1 MPLNRITGNNFGGSP
16 VGISP
21 QGRPYRTPQQALDR
35 IQGISRR
42 LQEVLANPQPSP
54 TFSGGLQEFGS
65 TGSRGWGE
73 YPEFAQAANTRQSPL
88 QPAPPEIDLSPA
100 ARNQRTSLGVGR
112 MMPGGEQMQD
122 RFMGGSPLAGQANY
136 LAQGQAMEA
145 AGLGVMIPGPYG
157 QIGQF
162 IPKRQGVMEDVE
174 ASMPGRRD
182 MGGRGQGFTRRD
194 KEGRLGYTSRAQALR
209 DAGNTE
215 AAILLEDEL
224 AERVEKVK
232 EGRRAMGLPVG
243 PAERRAERDQ
253 KKMDRMLKV
262 QGRRL
267 QQMGVSPL
275 SPQAA
280 LIAPEA
286 FERAREAMQGGAG
299 GGASPLVSATGEPV
313 TPVRPNEVKSP
324 VTIDRAKVAAQ
335 ALLQRPVFKAAG
347 VEAGDTP
354 ETAPTLQDVVPKI
367 TAWAAKNPDAMDDAS
382 LKDLHEF
389 ATQAAYAASGDSD
402 PFSPGRFAEGFAG
415 HEQRTR
421 SLDLWRQLST
431 MKDPKPEQ
439 LRDWWRGYYA
449 SVVSPPP
456 VENEANLYGPSLF

>member
-1 MPLNRITGNNFGGSP
+1 MPLPRITGNNFGGSP

-21 QGRPYRTPQQALDR
+21 QGRPYRTPQQAFER

-65 TGSRGWGE
+65 TGSRGWE
-73 YPEFAQAANTRQSPL
+73 QYPEFAQAANSRQSPL

-100 ARNQRTSLGVGR
+100 ARNQRTSLGQGR

-122 RFMGGSPLAGQANY
+122 RFMGGSPLAAQAGY
-136 LAQGQAMEA
+136 LAQGQGLAA
-145 AGLGVMIPGPYG
+145 AGLGTMIPGPYG

-162 IPKRQGVMEDVE
+162 IPKRQGVMEE
-174 ASMPGRRD
+174 AEAAMPGRLAS
-182 MGGRGQGFTRRD
+182 GEPGQGFTRQN
-194 KEGRLGYTSRAQALR
+194 EGGLAYTSRAQAFR
-209 DAGNTE
+209 DAGNPE
-215 AAILLEDEL
+215 VAQRLDDALAA
-224 AERVEKVK
+224 RVERVK

-253 KKMDRMLKV
+253 KKMDRMMKV

-267 QQMGVSPL
+267 QQMGISPL

-280 LIAPEA
+280 LLAPEA
-286 FERAREAMQGGAG
+286 FNRAKEAMQGGA

-313 TPVRPNEVKSP
+313 QLVKPDEVKSP
-324 VTIDRAKVAAQ
+324 VTLDRAKQGAH
-335 ALLQRPVFKAAG
+335 ALLSQSPIFRAAG
-347 VEAGDTP
+347 IDPGETP
-354 ETAPTLQDVVPKI
+354 NEMPALQDVVPKI
-367 TAWAAKNPDAMDDAS
+367 NDWATRNPSSMDDQS
-382 LKDLHEF
+382 LNALHSL
-389 ATQAAYAASGDSD
+389 AAQAAYAATKDND

-415 HEQRTR
+415 HERRTR
-421 SLDLWRQLST
+421 SLDLWRQLSA
-431 MKDPKPEQ
+431 MKDPRPEQ
-439 LRDWWRGYYA
+439 LRAWWQGYQE
-449 SVVSPPP
+449 SVINPPP